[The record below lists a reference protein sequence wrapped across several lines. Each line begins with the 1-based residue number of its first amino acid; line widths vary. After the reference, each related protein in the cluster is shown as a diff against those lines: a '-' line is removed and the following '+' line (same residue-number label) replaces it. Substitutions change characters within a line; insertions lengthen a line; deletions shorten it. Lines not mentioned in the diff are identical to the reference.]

1 MTLHEKRDVMDRT
14 KGLETVL
21 HLLEL
26 CHQRGFFTLQGLNL
40 LLISLPKPI
49 KVFNLLLLFLNQLL
63 QKFNHGQRCTSCD
76 LVNG

>member
-1 MTLHEKRDVMDRT
+1 MDRT

-40 LLISLPKPI
+40 LLISLNLLLISLSKPI
-49 KVFNLLLLFLNQLL
+49 KVFNHLLLFLNQLL